1 MLPHCAGAF
10 PIDCSNVR
18 WIAGA
23 DMAPTGQMSV
33 ALQCA
38 PAAGISAAGNW
49 QDFGTSRW
57 QLSKSAYT
65 NFRDAGRRRDFRNR
79 PDFGAP
85 AAIHR
90 VVILGESAVAV
101 VYWRCSV

>member
-65 NFRDAGRRRDFRNR
+65 NFRDAGRRRNGQIEVHSSLLNMVLHDKPEIKER
-79 PDFGAP
+79 
-85 AAIHR
+85 
-90 VVILGESAVAV
+90 
-101 VYWRCSV
+101 